1 MSDAD
6 WDADDFEPE
15 TSNVATKP
23 VTDKWEGEDEDD
35 DVKDS
40 WDKDSEEE
48 DSKGSEDSGKA
59 IQRKKKKKMA
69 EIIAEKEAAKLK
81 EMEEKAAAQAD
92 KDFANTP
99 EGKAAQKLR
108 EQKLAEIE
116 NLELAKDMFGV
127 SKSASGSIDKMIPEE
142 KEEFDVLSKAIVD
155 KVQLFAASS
164 HYSDFVEELIKELTL
179 DQSASTLKKI
189 KIHVETLHSTK
200 SKEEKAATK
209 GGKKGKSKGSTVKM
223 DLTKDI
229 FSGGGGGNDY
239 DEFDDFM

>member
-1 MSDAD
+1 
-6 WDADDFEPE
+6 
-15 TSNVATKP
+15 
-23 VTDKWEGEDEDD
+23 
-35 DVKDS
+35 
-40 WDKDSEEE
+40 
-48 DSKGSEDSGKA
+48 
-59 IQRKKKKKMA
+59 MA

-99 EGKAAQKLR
+99 EGKLAQKLR
-108 EQKLAEIE
+108 EQKMAEIE

-179 DQSASTLKKI
+179 DRKFFLKHS
-189 KIHVETLHSTK
+189 KIHFKCVYK
-200 SKEEKAATK
+200 
-209 GGKKGKSKGSTVKM
+209 
-223 DLTKDI
+223 
-229 FSGGGGGNDY
+229 N
-239 DEFDDFM
+239 